1 MSAALAPAPLTAA
14 ARPGRDARDRVRQ
27 GAAATTPPD
36 VLLELAADADLTVR
50 AAVAMNCAA
59 PSAADRLLAQDG
71 DERVRTLLARKLAQ
85 LVPSLACGERD
96 RLRQQALETLA
107 LLVEDEAARVRGAI
121 TDVLK
126 DMPNA
131 PRALI
136 LRLAHDSLLVVSEPV
151 IRLSPLL
158 TQDDLLALIEQR
170 PNPATAA
177 AVARRAALPE
187 AVCDAVAAT
196 ADTAAITALL
206 ENRSAAIRET
216 TLDMLIDRAA
226 DHEAWHAPLVR
237 RPVLSPRATRALA
250 DIVCTQLL
258 DELTRRADLSPA
270 IAAELRDRLALR
282 LQPAATAAALP
293 PDPNQALLDAQEL
306 YADDRLDEAALLA
319 AVHRGEATVTT
330 ALLAVAADVSVSV
343 VERAAT
349 LRSAK
354 GLVSLV
360 WKAGFSMQVAGP
372 VQVLLARLSPAVAL
386 RASPGGAFP
395 LAVEEMRWQ
404 LDFLCRMGK

>member
-1 MSAALAPAPLTAA
+1 MSAALQPA
-14 ARPGRDARDRVRQ
+14 ARPDRDARDRVRQ
-27 GAAATTPPD
+27 GAAPGTPSD
-36 VLLELAADADLTVR
+36 VLLELATDPDLTVR
-50 AAVAMNCAA
+50 AAVAMNTAT
-59 PSAADRLLAQDG
+59 PSQVDRLLAQDS
-71 DERVRTLLARKLAQ
+71 DERVRTLLARKLSQ
-85 LVPSLACGERD
+85 LVPSLGSGERE
-96 RLRQQALETLA
+96 RLRQQALETLT

-131 PRALI
+131 PRQLI

-158 TQDDLLALIEQR
+158 TQEDLLALIDQR

-216 TLDMLIDRAA
+216 TLDMLIDRAV
-226 DHEAWHAPLVR
+226 DHEAWHAPLIR
-237 RPVLSPRATRALA
+237 RPVLSARATRALA
-250 DIVCTQLL
+250 EMITTQLL
-258 DELTRRADLSPA
+258 DELTSRADLSPA

-282 LQPAATAAALP
+282 LKPAATAAARP
-293 PDPNQALLDAQEL
+293 PDPNQALFDAQEL
-306 YADDRLDEAALLA
+306 YADEQLDEAALLA
-319 AVHRGEATVTT
+319 AVHRGETIIAT

-372 VQVLLARLSPAVAL
+372 IQVLLARLSPAVAL

>member
-1 MSAALAPAPLTAA
+1 MSASLRPAT
-14 ARPGRDARDRVRQ
+14 RPGHAARDRVRQ
-27 GAAATTPPD
+27 GAAPTSPPD
-36 VLLELAADADLTVR
+36 LLLILAADPDLTVR

-59 PSAADRLLAQDG
+59 PAQVDRLLAHDP
-71 DERVRTLLARKLAQ
+71 DERVRTLLARKLSQ
-85 LVPSLACGERD
+85 LVPSLASGERD
-96 RLRQQALETLA
+96 RLRQQALETLT

-131 PRALI
+131 PRRLI

-158 TQDDLLALIEQR
+158 TQDDLLALIAER

-216 TLDMLIDRAA
+216 TLDMLINRAV

-237 RPVLSPRATRALA
+237 RPVLSPRATTALA
-250 DIVCTQLL
+250 EIVTTHLL
-258 DELTRRADLSPA
+258 DELSNRADLAPA
-270 IAAELRDRLALR
+270 LIAELRDRLAFR
-282 LQPAATAAALP
+282 LKPAATAAALP
-293 PDPNQALLDAQEL
+293 PDPNQALLDAQDL

-319 AVHRGEATVTT
+319 AVHRGEAIIAT
-330 ALLAVAADVSVSV
+330 ALLAVAADVPASV

-395 LAVEEMRWQ
+395 LAIEEMRWQ

>member
-1 MSAALAPAPLTAA
+1 MSGTGMGAALHPAT
-14 ARPGRDARDRVRQ
+14 RPGRDIRERVRQ
-27 GAAATTPPD
+27 GAASTTSPD
-36 VLLELAADADLTVR
+36 ILLELACDPDLTVR

-59 PSAADRLLAQDG
+59 PSQANHLLARDS
-71 DERVRTLLARKLAQ
+71 DDRVRTLLARKLSQ
-85 LVPSLACGERD
+85 LVPSLASGERD

-131 PRALI
+131 PRQLI
-136 LRLAHDSLLVVSEPV
+136 LRLAHDSLLAVSEPV

-158 TQDDLLALIEQR
+158 TQGDLLALIERR

-187 AVCDAVAAT
+187 AVCDAIAAT

-206 ENRSAAIRET
+206 ENASAAIRET
-216 TLDMLIDRAA
+216 TLDMLVDRAV

-237 RPVLSPRATRALA
+237 RPALSPRATTALA
-250 DIVCTQLL
+250 EIVTTQLL
-258 DELTRRADLSPA
+258 DELTRRADLAPEV
-270 IAAELRDRLALR
+270 AAELRERLAQR
-282 LQPAATAAALP
+282 LKPAATAPARP
-293 PDPNQALLDAQEL
+293 PDPDQALRDAQEL
-306 YADDRLDEAALLA
+306 LAEDRLDEAALLA
-319 AVHRGEATVTT
+319 AVHRGEAEAAT
-330 ALLAVAADVSVSV
+330 ALLAVAADVAVSV

-360 WKAGFSMQVAGP
+360 WKAGFSMQAAGP

-404 LDFLCRMGK
+404 LDFLRRMGK

>member
-1 MSAALAPAPLTAA
+1 MSAALLPTS
-14 ARPGRDARDRVRQ
+14 RDARDRVRQ
-27 GAAATTPPD
+27 GAAPTTPPD
-36 VLLELAADADLTVR
+36 VLLELAGDPDLTVR

-59 PSAADRLLAQDG
+59 PTQVDRLLAQDS
-71 DERVRTLLARKLAQ
+71 DERVRTLLARKLSQ
-85 LVPSLACGERD
+85 LVPSLACGARD
-96 RLRQQALETLA
+96 RLRQQALETLT

-136 LRLAHDSLLVVSEPV
+136 LRLAHDALLVVSEPV

-158 TQDDLLALIEQR
+158 TQDDLLALIAQA
-170 PNPATAA
+170 PNLATAA
-177 AVARRAALPE
+177 AVARRAGLPE

-206 ENRSAAIRET
+206 ENPSAAIRET

-237 RPVLSPRATRALA
+237 RPVLSPRAASALA
-250 DIVCTQLL
+250 EIVTTQLL
-258 DELTRRADLSPA
+258 DELTNRADLAPT

-282 LQPAATAAALP
+282 LKPTATAAALP

-319 AVHRGEATVTT
+319 AVHRGETTITT

-343 VERAAT
+343 VERAAS

-404 LDFLCRMGK
+404 LDFLGRMGK